1 MTVFLVVGRFMV
13 AVIGMVTA
21 PLPQLKVMTP
31 PEVTAALSALN
42 VQLAAVPVPTT
53 VVGFE
58 TSAGFPFVGTPAL
71 QEPLGLPAVPM
82 VAASDAVVLASRGVV
97 AASWPLP
104 TAPPPP
110 WPGPSVDDPFAPAPQ
125 PRHSKKGNTKAREM
139 RMRPSDRRNASR
151 HLIGIFDTPPYIRPL
166 DPRLDGHGG
175 PQPRAKSTEI
185 WARR

>member
-1 MTVFLVVGRFMV
+1 MTVFLVVGGFLV

-21 PLPQLKVMTP
+21 PLPQMKVMTP

-71 QEPLGLPAVPM
+71 QEPLGLPAGPM
-82 VAASDAVVLASRGVV
+82 VAASDSVVLASRGVV

-104 TAPPPP
+104 PAPPPP
-110 WPGPSVDDPFAPAPQ
+110 SVADSLAPPPQ
-125 PRHSKKGNTKAREM
+125 PRHRKKGNTKAREM
-139 RMRPSDRRNASR
+139 RMRT
-151 HLIGIFDTPPYIRPL
+151 LRP
-166 DPRLDGHGG
+166 
-175 PQPRAKSTEI
+175 
-185 WARR
+185 